1 MAIDQTL
8 ARIVESYGVLDF
20 FIPFILVFTIVFAIL
35 QQSKILGEKSKN
47 FNVVVALVLGLLF
60 VIPHMTGQY
69 PPGYDPVEIMNEALP
84 SISLVGVS
92 IIMVM
97 ILLGLFGGKFSNAFN
112 PFILLISL
120 GFVVYIF
127 GSSLGLW
134 NAPNDVFSWWTEET
148 TELMLVIFV
157 FAIIVVLITHE
168 KTDLSGLTP
177 EQREKRGFFNYL
189 KSLIE
194 R

>member
-35 QQSKILGEKSKN
+35 QQSKILGQKSKN

-112 PFILLISL
+112 PYILLISL
-120 GFVVYIF
+120 GFVIYIF
-127 GSSLGLW
+127 LSSLGILE
-134 NAPNDVFSWWTEET
+134 APNDIFSWWSEET

-157 FAIIVVLITHE
+157 FAIIVILITRE
-168 KTDLSGLTP
+168 KTDLSGLTAD
-177 EQREKRGFFNYL
+177 EREKRGIFNYL